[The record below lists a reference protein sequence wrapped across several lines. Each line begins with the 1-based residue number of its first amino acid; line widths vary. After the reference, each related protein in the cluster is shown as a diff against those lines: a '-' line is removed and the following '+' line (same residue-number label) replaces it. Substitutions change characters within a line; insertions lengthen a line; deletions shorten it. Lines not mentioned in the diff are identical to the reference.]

1 MEDTTSNSVM
11 LSVALTCGLRILVL
25 PQLFSYWHKR
35 HASLGQYLEISS
47 KRGNE
52 HRFFREQAKC
62 PQLRSI
68 FITVYNK
75 F

>member
-1 MEDTTSNSVM
+1 M
-11 LSVALTCGLRILVL
+11 LSAALSCGLRILVL
-25 PQLFSYWHKR
+25 PQLSSYWHKR
-35 HASLGQYLEISS
+35 YACLGQYLEISS

-52 HRFFREQAKC
+52 HWFFPEQAKC

-68 FITVYNK
+68 FIPVYNK